1 MRVSIDIETA
11 LYDLL
16 TAAGYSASA
25 HAIPATLGRTLPHVH
40 VVRTGGFTQDRVV
53 DFNNV
58 DFDVYAET
66 QAAAMTAA
74 TTLA

>member
-25 HAIPATLGRTLPHVH
+25 HTIPAKLGRTLPHVH
-40 VVRTGGFTQDRVV
+40 VVRTGGFTNDRVM
-53 DFNNV
+53 DFNSA
-58 DFDVYAET
+58 DFDVYAAT
-66 QAAAMTAA
+66 QAEEE
-74 TTLA
+74 